1 MGIHANVNQ
10 IDVVMNDWVQVV
22 PENPN
27 RTLLMIQQLPDPV
40 LGPLEVRLSFGG
52 RNGGQVYN
60 LDGQF
65 APAIAP
71 TNEIW
76 AFVLNTEETTP
87 DIYLQV
93 IEG

>member
-1 MGIHANVNQ
+1 MGVHAGVSQ
-10 IDVVMNDWVQVV
+10 INAIINDWIQLV
-22 PENPN
+22 PENKE
-27 RTLLMIQQLPDPV
+27 RKLLIIQALPDSV
-40 LGPLEVRLSFGG
+40 QGPLEVRLSFGG

-60 LDGQF
+60 LNGQF
-65 APAIAP
+65 SPAIAP

-87 DIYLQV
+87 EIYIQV